1 MCHMKTP
8 KSTVTNAEQDKH
20 KSCLFSVHGNSRE
33 MRRKRIETVA
43 EQEPCLGFLAAVFD
57 FEWMLRRAILAL
69 CDFPSPFIRKQMN
82 RIHGTDGLK
91 NSWDMFV
98 CSGNIKRNKSLDI
111 VLRDG
116 TENVSVDW
124 GDVCTAFKARHPIVH
139 GDNGFIRDDDA
150 KKHMQALL
158 DASNIIEAHLRK
170 FGKTAFDRIEHQRWP
185 DGKTRKLNKLN
196 AQGKKR

>member
-1 MCHMKTP
+1 MKTP
-8 KSTVTNAEQDKH
+8 KSTVTNAEQDKQ
-20 KSCLFSVHGNSRE
+20 KTCLFSVHGNSRE
-33 MRRKRIETVA
+33 MRRNRIETVA

-57 FEWMLRRAILAL
+57 FEWMVRRAILAL
-69 CDFPSPFIRKQMN
+69 SDFPSPFIRKQMN

-185 DGKTRKLNKLN
+185 DGKTRNLNKLN